1 LTDRTPPASCSG
13 PDAIA
18 PVTAAVQLAG
28 ARARELLAAKHTARE
43 AGLRES
49 RAAIQAAAACIRA
62 VHREEWGA
70 AEELASR
77 SEAAVRTADAALAE
91 HPDIRYAGF
100 LHDAKKEY
108 AEARL
113 TLAFVRGDAVP
124 LPDDL
129 GVEVPAYLNGM
140 AEAASELRR
149 RLLDLLRR
157 GEIEP
162 CERLLATMDDVYGV
176 LVTIDYPDAVTGGLR
191 RTTDA
196 LRAVL
201 ERTRGDLT
209 NALVQERVRQA
220 VEGLLDR

>member
-1 LTDRTPPASCSG
+1 LTTEPTSDPALPST
-13 PDAIA
+13 
-18 PVTAAVQLAG
+18 VLQAG
-28 ARARELLAAKHTARE
+28 ARARELLAAKHAARE

-49 RAAIQAAAACIRA
+49 RAAIQAAAAAIRA
-62 VHREEWGA
+62 VHREEFSVAEDLAARSGA
-70 AEELASR
+70 A
-77 SEAAVRTADAALAE
+77 VQTADAVLAE

-124 LPDDL
+124 LPDEL

-157 GEIEP
+157 GELEP
-162 CERLLATMDDVYGV
+162 CERLLATMDEVYGV
-176 LVTIDYPDAVTGGLR
+176 LVTIDFPDAVTGGLR

-209 NALVQERVRQA
+209 NALVQERVRRA

>member
-1 LTDRTPPASCSG
+1 LTDPDRPAPSPS
-13 PDAIA
+13 AVA
-18 PVTAAVQLAG
+18 AAVQQAG
-28 ARARELLAAKHTARE
+28 ARARELLAAKHAARE

-49 RAAIQAAAACIRA
+49 RAAIQAAAAAIRA
-62 VHREEWGA
+62 AHREEYA
-70 AEELASR
+70 AATELADR
-77 SEAAVRTADAALAE
+77 SEAAVRTADAALAD

-124 LPDDL
+124 SPDDL
-129 GVEVPAYLNGM
+129 DVEVPAYLNGM

-157 GEIEP
+157 AEIEP
-162 CERLLATMDDVYGV
+162 CERLLATMDEVYGV

-209 NALVQERVRQA
+209 NALVQERVRRA